1 MPLRKESIGVFMDS
15 KIKLHVID
23 HDSLIQRGEQEM
35 VTPFE
40 GINRHYQEPMV
51 TTGIAKIES
60 GGQIPSFSVSA
71 EKLSL

>member
-1 MPLRKESIGVFMDS
+1 
-15 KIKLHVID
+15 
-23 HDSLIQRGEQEM
+23 
-35 VTPFE
+35 
-40 GINRHYQEPMV
+40 MV